1 VSDNAVLAAELMRS
15 GPLSA
20 SLNGRHALVTGAARN
35 IGAAIAVTLARHGC
49 NVSAFYRRKSATTE
63 LLREL
68 VEDAGV
74 GFFGL
79 SAELSDPD
87 KITTGI
93 RSASQANGHID
104 ILVNNAATRPRARI
118 GEISADDWDAV
129 LNVNVR
135 APFLLAQAVLPAMRE
150 QGWGRIVN
158 VSGLDAFWG
167 EPQRAHVVASKGA
180 LIALTRAL
188 ANETASWGVTVNAV
202 VPGSIRTVRAGGE
215 VTRAESEDFLSRVP
229 IGRQGSIWDVAE
241 ACMYLASPVAGYV
254 TGQTL
259 LVTGG
264 AFPSVRMPLKE
275 DDMSQAGAWR

>member
-1 VSDNAVLAAELMRS
+1 VCDDAVFASELMRS
-15 GPLSA
+15 KPTPA
-20 SLNGRHALVTGAARN
+20 SLNGRHALVTGGARN

-49 NVSAFYRRKSATTE
+49 NISVFYRHESSTIE

-68 VEDAGV
+68 VEEAGV
-74 GFFGL
+74 RFFGC
-79 SAELSDPD
+79 SVELSDPD
-87 KITTGI
+87 RVASGI
-93 RSASQANGHID
+93 KAASEDGGDID

-118 GEISADDWDAV
+118 EEISTRDWDMV

-135 APFLLAQAVLPAMRE
+135 APFLLAQAVLPAMTKR
-150 QGWGRIVN
+150 GWGRIVN

-188 ANETASWGVTVNAV
+188 ANETALHGVTVNAV
-202 VPGSIRTVRAGGE
+202 VPGSINTARAGGQ
-215 VTRAESEDFLSRVP
+215 VTFAESEDFLSRVP
-229 IGRQGSIWDVAE
+229 MGRQGSIWDVAE
-241 ACMYLASPVAGYV
+241 ACTYLASPAAGYV

-264 AFPSVRMPLKE
+264 AFPAVRMPLKE
-275 DDMSQAGAWR
+275 R

>member
-1 VSDNAVLAAELMRS
+1 VAESYVRDHATLASELMRS
-15 GPLSA
+15 EPISA
-20 SLNGRHALVTGAARN
+20 SLNGRHALVTGGARN
-35 IGAAIAVTLARHGC
+35 IGAAIAVTLARRGC
-49 NVSAFYRRKSATTE
+49 NITAFYRHESSTVE
-63 LLREL
+63 VLRAL
-68 VEDAGV
+68 VEEAGV
-74 GFFGL
+74 GFFGV

-87 KITTGI
+87 AAASGI
-93 RSASQANGHID
+93 KEASESNGHVD

-135 APFLLAQAVLPAMRE
+135 APFLLAQAVLPAMKER
-150 QGWGRIVN
+150 GWGRIVN

-188 ANETASWGVTVNAV
+188 ANETASWGVTVNAL
-202 VPGSIRTVRAGGE
+202 VPGSIDTARAGGQ
-215 VTRAESEDFLSRVP
+215 VTLAESEDFLSRVP
-229 IGRQGSIWDVAE
+229 MGRQGSVWDVAE
-241 ACMYLASPVAGYV
+241 ACSYLASPAAGYV

-275 DDMSQAGAWR
+275 G

>member
-1 VSDNAVLAAELMRS
+1 MRDDAVLASELMRS
-15 GPLSA
+15 GPIPT

-49 NVSAFYRRKSATTE
+49 NVSAFYRRESSTIE

-74 GFFGL
+74 NFFGL
-79 SAELSDPD
+79 SVELSDPE
-87 KITTGI
+87 KAVSGVKG
-93 RSASQANGHID
+93 ASEHNGPID

-150 QGWGRIVN
+150 RGWGRIVN

-180 LIALTRAL
+180 LLALTRAL

-202 VPGSIRTVRAGGE
+202 VPGSIRTARAGRE
-215 VTRAESEDFLSRVP
+215 VTAAESEDFLSRVP
-229 IGRQGSIWDVAE
+229 MGRQGSVWDVAE
-241 ACMYLASPVAGYV
+241 ACTYLASPVAGYV

-264 AFPSVRMPLKE
+264 AFPSVRMPLKK
-275 DDMSQAGAWR
+275 G

>member
-1 VSDNAVLAAELMRS
+1 VCDDAMLASELMRS
-15 GPLSA
+15 GPTPA
-20 SLNGRHALVTGAARN
+20 SLNGRHALVTGGARN

-49 NVSAFYRRKSATTE
+49 NISVFYRRESSTIE

-74 GFFGL
+74 RFFGC
-79 SAELSDPD
+79 SVELSDPD
-87 KITTGI
+87 CAAGI
-93 RSASQANGHID
+93 KAASESNGDID

-118 GEISADDWDAV
+118 EEISAHDWDTV
-129 LNVNVR
+129 LDVNVR
-135 APFLLAQAVLPAMRE
+135 APFLLAQAVLPAMRDR
-150 QGWGRIVN
+150 GWGRIVN
-158 VSGLDAFWG
+158 ISGLDAFWG

-202 VPGSIRTVRAGGE
+202 VPGSINTARAGGE
-215 VTRAESEDFLSRVP
+215 VTSAESEDFLSRVP
-229 IGRQGSIWDVAE
+229 MARQGSIWDVAE
-241 ACMYLASPVAGYV
+241 ACTYLASPAAGYV

-264 AFPSVRMPLKE
+264 AFPAVSMPLKE
-275 DDMSQAGAWR
+275 G

>member
-1 VSDNAVLAAELMRS
+1 VRDHAVFAAELMRS
-15 GPLSA
+15 APVSA
-20 SLNGRHALVTGAARN
+20 SLKGRHALVTGAARN
-35 IGAAIAVTLARHGC
+35 IGAAIAVTLARRGC
-49 NVSAFYRRKSATTE
+49 NVSAFYRRESSTIE

-74 GFFGL
+74 DFFGL
-79 SAELSDPD
+79 SVELSHPD
-87 KITTGI
+87 ETASGI
-93 RSASQANGHID
+93 SGAAESNGHID
-104 ILVNNAATRPRARI
+104 ILVNNAATRPRVRI

-158 VSGLDAFWG
+158 ISGLDAFWG

-202 VPGSIRTVRAGGE
+202 VPGSISTARAGGE
-215 VTRAESEDFLSRVP
+215 VTAAESEDFLGRVP
-229 IGRQGSIWDVAE
+229 MGRQGSIWDVAE
-241 ACMYLASPVAGYV
+241 ACAYLASPVAGYV

-275 DDMSQAGAWR
+275 G